1 MHDVAVKVGGRVVGV
16 FQGRSFV
23 MKRVG
28 SRHVLRFPREAWC
41 ISEAAFYADVL
52 TACDEVVVI
61 DEESATTYTVST
73 KVFERHCF
81 PVQRG
86 NFEPQLGLALKYFE
100 VATSADM
107 PTSQEPARQLE
118 FFKGGAP
125 CAIS

>member
-28 SRHVLRFPREAWC
+28 SRHLLRFPREAWC

-52 TACDEVVVI
+52 PACDEVVVM
-61 DEESATTYTVST
+61 DEEAATTYTVST
-73 KVFERHCF
+73 KTFERRCF
-81 PVQRG
+81 LVQRG
-86 NFEPQLGLALKYFE
+86 NFEPQLGLALKYWQE
-100 VATSADM
+100 
-107 PTSQEPARQLE
+107 EPARVESQSQQLG